1 MIRLRSRRGQAAVE
15 GLLSIPVLM
24 VIFMIGF
31 ELWGI
36 AWDAQY
42 VNIKARY
49 NVIAAEDARIR
60 SGANCQT
67 MSRTSSLTYPA
78 KSLPLIGQ
86 VQQDIQMSNQSW
98 VVCDAP

>member
-1 MIRLRSRRGQAAVE
+1 MTRLRSRRGQAAVE
-15 GLLSIPVLM
+15 GLLAIPVLM

-42 VNIKARY
+42 VNIKSRY
-49 NVIAAEDARIR
+49 NVVAYEDQRFLA
-60 SGANCQT
+60 SQNCQT
-67 MSRTSSLTYPA
+67 KTMQSSLVFPA
-78 KSLPLIGQ
+78 KQLPLIGT
-86 VQQDIQMSNQSW
+86 VQQDLTISNTAT